1 MIRGSEWHNPQAGQ
15 AASLTFARRT
25 LSVYPG
31 TSPPC
36 PSQRL
41 VASLAHKSR
50 FAVPG
55 YAQWLIGLVIHHFT
69 MLACGDEVGLWGE
82 TLPAWAWA
90 SESLSNNVTGLVS
103 LHLIFSVI
111 VDDLPICSFNCDTA
125 QLLVVY
131 CLLCGVT
138 IPSFCCLQRS
148 PRAS

>member
-1 MIRGSEWHNPQAGQ
+1 MAQP
-15 AASLTFARRT
+15 ASRASCQLD
-25 LSVYPG
+25 V
-31 TSPPC
+31 C
-36 PSQRL
+36 PSYAL
-41 VASLAHKSR
+41 GLPWYKPPMSLAAAGRLAGPQVAFRSARVCAMAHR
-50 FAVPG
+50 VG
-55 YAQWLIGLVIHHFT
+55 YTSIGRHFT